1 MSPRILAPTNTPS
14 APEVALDS
22 TNVQP
27 DIDTSAAT
35 TIAGLEATLNA
46 PGPGTQGGLVG
57 VGGSER
63 NAEHTVAAFV
73 PTLPSGVPVVQLKA
87 DLVTDEVASRLAIG
101 LLGHVLFLKN
111 QIPLPVPQLTRL
123 SATTTKSSTTRSAKA
138 RTELLASFD
147 TLTSHLTTTF
157 ATLSGALYRSYSE
170 EKRARLGLTSQSDG
184 GGGGGRG
191 RGGRHL
197 DRAYLA
203 VVLGPS
209 LGTAKSRTF
218 MAVDGFEAREW
229 GMREGDDENKGG
241 REEEEEEESDEEVF
255 VVEDESESESESD
268 STDSE
273 SEEEEE
279 EEEAYESAEEP
290 EESED
295 ELEAQEEDAG
305 DHDESLSSEHIIGT
319 NQPPLSTLK
328 PLIEHPA
335 QSTPQSPQI
344 LRDNVDSNPQSP
356 LPPLPKSPAHEI
368 RTPSTPADAQFP
380 VQSLQNGNSNSKSA
394 PPSPLR
400 PKMIPPPSR
409 ATSQPPPPPTSY
421 AEDQRFLQNS
431 ERLLARVLATADA
444 EGYGFASELAPTQTH
459 ILLRAP
465 RRFAHPSWIPR
476 QNISASLESS
486 LEAFLEKSKAPPPL
500 PPALPDQS
508 TGKSLSAA
516 AAKEKKEKKKM
527 RLKQQ
532 LSEGVWVTAKAGLKI
547 PESVRAERE
556 EDEMIWWSW
565 DGKIVGFSDW

>member
-1 MSPRILAPTNTPS
+1 MSPRILALANTPS
-14 APEVALDS
+14 APEVTSNL
-22 TNVQP
+22 NVQQ
-27 DIDTSAAT
+27 DIASSPGAT
-35 TIAGLEATLNA
+35 VAGVETKLDATGRL
-46 PGPGTQGGLVG
+46 GTQGGLVG
-57 VGGSER
+57 VGATER
-63 NAEHTVAAFV
+63 DTEHTVVAFG
-73 PTLPSGVPVVQLKA
+73 PMLPSGVPVVQLKA

-123 SATTTKSSTTRSAKA
+123 SATTTKSSTSRSAKA

-170 EKRARLGLTSQSDG
+170 EKRARLGFTSDASDG
-184 GGGGGRG
+184 GNGGGGRG
-191 RGGRHL
+191 GGGRHL
-197 DRAYLA
+197 DHAYLA

-229 GMREGDDENKGG
+229 GMREGEDENKGG
-241 REEEEEEESDEEVF
+241 REEEEEESDEEVF
-255 VVEDESESESESD
+255 VVEDESESD

-273 SEEEEE
+273 SEEEEEE

-400 PKMIPPPSR
+400 PKTIPTPSR

-486 LEAFLEKSKAPPPL
+486 LEAFLEKSKAPPPPL
-500 PPALPDQS
+500 PMLPEQI

-516 AAKEKKEKKKM
+516 AAKEKKEKERM
-527 RLKQQ
+527 RTKQQ

-547 PESVRAERE
+547 PERVRDERE

>member
-1 MSPRILAPTNTPS
+1 MSPRILAPSTIPS
-14 APEVALDS
+14 TSEIALDS

-35 TIAGLEATLNA
+35 TIAGVEATLNA

-63 NAEHTVAAFV
+63 NAEHTVAAFG

-111 QIPLPVPQLTRL
+111 QIPLPVPQLTRR
-123 SATTTKSSTTRSAKA
+123 SATTTKSSTSRSAKA

-147 TLTSHLTTTF
+147 MLTSHLTTTF

-170 EKRARLGLTSQSDG
+170 EKRARLGFTSQSDG
-184 GGGGGRG
+184 GGGGGDSGRG

-229 GMREGDDENKGG
+229 GMREGEDENKGG
-241 REEEEEEESDEEVF
+241 REEEEGESDEEVL
-255 VVEDESESESESD
+255 VVEDESESESQSN

-273 SEEEEE
+273 IEEEE
-279 EEEAYESAEEP
+279 EEEAYDSAEEP
-290 EESED
+290 GESED
-295 ELEAQEEDAG
+295 ELDADG
-305 DHDESLSSEHIIGT
+305 
-319 NQPPLSTLK
+319 
-328 PLIEHPA
+328 
-335 QSTPQSPQI
+335 
-344 LRDNVDSNPQSP
+344 
-356 LPPLPKSPAHEI
+356 
-368 RTPSTPADAQFP
+368 
-380 VQSLQNGNSNSKSA
+380 SA

-400 PKMIPPPSR
+400 PQTIPPPSR
-409 ATSQPPPPPTSY
+409 GTSQPPPPPTSY

-444 EGYGFASELAPTQTH
+444 EGYGFASELPPTQTH

-486 LEAFLEKSKAPPPL
+486 LEAFLEN
-500 PPALPDQS
+500 

-516 AAKEKKEKKKM
+516 AAAAAKEKKEKEKM
-527 RLKQQ
+527 RVKQQ